1 LDEVR
6 DKYSQLLNN
15 SENQKYLRRITF
27 LEKNL
32 QQITQYFQ
40 EIYSENNKLR
50 IQLKLVE
57 SKLELRDTRI
67 ESCDRQLQE
76 LTRKNTE
83 QVNAHLEKIRHMK
96 RDMDA
101 TKMENQKLNKIIF
114 ALEHQRS
121 ERSSEEEDDDEDY
134 IQNKP
139 HRIVRPLRGGGKR
152 EVGPPPPVVMAR
164 PTHVKLPSQ
173 PKSNTNSPTTM
184 RQALVE
190 EEKQAPHLMLQP
202 QQPQHK
208 RRLSISG
215 MIGSI
220 FGLGSSPS
228 TPSTPST
235 PSSQTPTATTTT
247 QNRRISM
254 DSFKSPNTPSGKISM
269 KDLAGGY
276 NSRAKGY
283 TDIGAGDLEIDDDD
297 EDILDDIK
305 EQRWKMNGSQPSGG
319 VKKSP
324 SLNSMRRSNSYQ
336 KLVDKDVRI
345 FDDYMK

>member
-1 LDEVR
+1 LIEELRNELNRVKTDRKEQQEMWETQTMALMKDLTNRVDKVVELEIALDEVR

-32 QQITQYFQ
+32 QQITQSFQ

-50 IQLKLVE
+50 IQLKLV

-83 QVNAHLEKIRHMK
+83 QVNEYLEKIRHMK

-114 ALEHQRS
+114 VLEHQRS

-190 EEKQAPHLMLQP
+190 EEKQAPRLMLQP
-202 QQPQHK
+202 QQHK

-228 TPSTPST
+228 TPSTPS
-235 PSSQTPTATTTT
+235 SQTPTATTT
-247 QNRRISM
+247 QNRRVSM

-276 NSRAKGY
+276 NSSK
-283 TDIGAGDLEIDDDD
+283 
-297 EDILDDIK
+297 DILI
-305 EQRWKMNGSQPSGG
+305 
-319 VKKSP
+319 
-324 SLNSMRRSNSYQ
+324 
-336 KLVDKDVRI
+336 LVLVI
-345 FDDYMK
+345 